1 MSARTYS
8 TLKGCKNLQREF
20 KNSSKT
26 VEVYMRK
33 GELYIACT
41 HTGNVKYE
49 WIKKNQT
56 QF

>member
-1 MSARTYS
+1 MSVRTYS